1 MDRLRTLKKAGNDQ
15 YLEQDFEASCVTYGK
30 VLNEMMSMEQQ
41 SEAPLGSEFDKLKSV
56 LFSNLAAAN
65 LKLHDYEAVRRCC
78 NASIV
83 FINEPTLPML
93 DLGLEDR
100 NDDNVLDN
108 TSLKEP
114 VADDCCSRA
123 AKILYRRAYALNK
136 MASTP
141 EALNAVHEGL
151 VRAHSLLPTDKQIQ
165 VLSGEVLKRMSAVST
180 GKAKRAAEAEDSQK
194 GRFFKVE
201 INPEKEGLIVNGGPC
216 LKRKGH
222 WSQSVES
229 ATVFLPLTH
238 FLCTL
243 EELSDRGATICGIDG
258 SMTIAVKESVSKA
271 ELTVTMERGGV
282 YIDTGPSGETD
293 VPQRHYLPLEYFID
307 PSTSTW
313 QLDSLYNQDN
323 LVDEN
328 STSAHSSSLRTLGS
342 LPPSHLVLHLSKVS
356 SVEWF
361 PGCEWWTAVFV
372 GDEAIDTASCT
383 VGTDT
388 RQLPDS
394 AVARAERE
402 HRRFVELGETEK
414 REELE
419 EIMRMKRETVEAVE
433 GEERALQRALAQYPE
448 RAEMLGALSAEFPGV
463 FFSANTDAG
472 AGGATTRK

>member
-15 YLEQDFEASCVTYGK
+15 YLEEDFEASCVTYGK

-83 FINEPTLPML
+83 FLNEPTLPML

-114 VADDCCSRA
+114 VAEDCCSSA

-165 VLSGEVLKRMSAVST
+165 VLSGEVLKRMRAVST

-194 GRFFKVE
+194 GRIFKVE

-229 ATVFLPLTH
+229 VTVFLPLTH

-243 EELSDRGATICGIDG
+243 EELRDRGATICGIAG
-258 SMTIAVKESVSKA
+258 SIA
-271 ELTVTMERGGV
+271 RR
-282 YIDTGPSGETD
+282 D
-293 VPQRHYLPLEYFID
+293 
-307 PSTSTW
+307 
-313 QLDSLYNQDN
+313 
-323 LVDEN
+323 
-328 STSAHSSSLRTLGS
+328 SSSIS
-342 LPPSHLVLHLSKVS
+342 QPVN
-356 SVEWF
+356 
-361 PGCEWWTAVFV
+361 AV
-372 GDEAIDTASCT
+372 
-383 VGTDT
+383 
-388 RQLPDS
+388 PDS
-394 AVARAERE
+394 V
-402 HRRFVELGETEK
+402 TS
-414 REELE
+414 
-419 EIMRMKRETVEAVE
+419 
-433 GEERALQRALAQYPE
+433 
-448 RAEMLGALSAEFPGV
+448 SATIIAAP
-463 FFSANTDAG
+463 AG
-472 AGGATTRK
+472 LWPR